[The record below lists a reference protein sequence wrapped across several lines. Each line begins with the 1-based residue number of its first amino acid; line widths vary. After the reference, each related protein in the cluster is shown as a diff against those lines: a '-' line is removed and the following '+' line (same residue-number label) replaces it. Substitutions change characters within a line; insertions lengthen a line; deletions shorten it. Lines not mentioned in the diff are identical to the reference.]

1 MDTADLSSIERLIN
15 ETENQLKQ
23 TRKLNPSVGPRAATE
38 NPMYTQLEEK
48 LKDLNSLDN
57 IERSIDLYQSKP
69 NKTSR
74 QEATL
79 NKQIQKKF
87 EIYRKYNIQ

>member
-1 MDTADLSSIERLIN
+1 MSA
-15 ETENQLKQ
+15 
-23 TRKLNPSVGPRAATE
+23 
-38 NPMYTQLEEK
+38 MEK